1 MFKLCF
7 WKDALERAISAGA
20 TSFASLMTM
29 NVPFQALNW
38 KEIASIAGVTAVYS
52 IVTSVSALSFGKE
65 NTASFFGSLTAPVEN
80 PYGRHSK

>member
-7 WKDALERAISAGA
+7 WKDAIERAISSGA

-38 KEIASIAGVTAVYS
+38 KEIASISGVTAVYS
-52 IVTSVSALSFGKE
+52 IVTSIGALGFGKE
-65 NTASFFGSLTAPVEN
+65 NSASFLGKPHGEA
-80 PYGRHSK
+80 PYGRHAQ